1 VLEQVGHR
9 LGVAEVVRRDDLEVA
24 PALQVRPEE
33 VAPDAPEPVDPNAN
47 SHDLASP
54 SVSEPSV
61 TTRLARPRVGW
72 AGCRRL
78 WLVTTNDNVRAL
90 EIYQRWG
97 MNLVALRRDAIAEAR
112 SLKPSI
118 PPRGRNGI
126 PTQHE
131 LELELLLDHQAA
143 GR

>member
-1 VLEQVGHR
+1 
-9 LGVAEVVRRDDLEVA
+9 
-24 PALQVRPEE
+24 
-33 VAPDAPEPVDPNAN
+33 
-47 SHDLASP
+47 
-54 SVSEPSV
+54 
-61 TTRLARPRVGW
+61 
-72 AGCRRL
+72 
-78 WLVTTNDNVRAL
+78 
-90 EIYQRWG
+90 